1 MKKLIIICTIIFC
14 LFFNVSAPDPNN
26 SVSSVWKISKDGN
39 SLFLGG
45 SIHILRN
52 EDFPL
57 PKAFDLAFE
66 RSSMLVLE
74 ADVEQLD
81 NEMDN
86 EKTMQYLMAHMFL
99 PDNKTLN
106 SILEPDTYKMLQAK
120 CKEYGIPI
128 ESVSKFKPSI
138 IINMLS
144 AIEMQKLGFAQEGV
158 DLYYLKKA
166 KKLNRPLGFLETIE
180 AQIDMLVTMGE
191 GYEDDFVRYSL
202 SDIANTENGLD
213 SIVSE
218 WRKGKASSTETSV
231 LEMRDKWPI
240 LYKTLLTDRNTAW
253 MPKIL
258 GYLATE
264 SPEFIIVGLAHLHG
278 PDGLLKQLADSGCTV
293 EQLR

>member
-1 MKKLIIICTIIFC
+1 
-14 LFFNVSAPDPNN
+14 
-26 SVSSVWKISKDGN
+26 
-39 SLFLGG
+39 
-45 SIHILRN
+45 LRN

-74 ADVEQLD
+74 ADVEQMD
-81 NEMDN
+81 NEMNN
-86 EKTMQYLMAHMFL
+86 EKTMQYLMTHMFL

-106 SILEPDTYKMLQAK
+106 SILEPDTYKKLQAK
-120 CKEYGIPI
+120 CNEYGFSI
-128 ESVSKFKPSI
+128 ESVSNFKHSI

-166 KKLNRPLGFLETIE
+166 KKLNRPLGFLETIQ

-218 WRKGKASSTETSV
+218 WRKGKASSTELSV
-231 LEMRDKWPI
+231 LEMKDKWPI
-240 LYKTLLTDRNTAW
+240 LYNTLLTDRNTAW

-258 GYLATE
+258 DYLATE